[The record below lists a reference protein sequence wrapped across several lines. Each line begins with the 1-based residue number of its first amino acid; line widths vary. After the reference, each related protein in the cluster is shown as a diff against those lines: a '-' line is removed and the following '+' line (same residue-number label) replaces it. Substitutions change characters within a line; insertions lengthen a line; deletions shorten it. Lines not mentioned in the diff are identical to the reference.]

1 MYEASLVKVHPTIRI
16 AFALV
21 LAAQLGGCD
30 EGWEASERQ
39 ARDWLPTAKPHLQEV
54 LGLLRTCQPTRA
66 PDHYKRVWVEDHNG
80 GAGPAHCASKLNT
93 GIDKIRVALKKAG
106 VLSVD
111 YAPNYDPTL
120 PVDMASFMLFRAGLG
135 VSGRSTSVSY
145 YSSAL
150 PCAGSID
157 EYRDRQP
164 LTTAPCHWFWE
175 RSLS

>member
-1 MYEASLVKVHPTIRI
+1 MYEAFLVKMHRRIYI

-21 LAAQLGGCD
+21 LAAQLGGCG

-39 ARDWLPTAKPHLQEV
+39 ARDWLPTAKPHLEEV
-54 LGLLRTCQPTRA
+54 LVLLRTCQPTRGV
-66 PDHYKRVWVEDHNG
+66 DHYKRVWVEDHNG
-80 GAGPAHCASKLNT
+80 GAGPAHCASGSNAR
-93 GIDKIRVALKKAG
+93 IDEIRVALKRAG

-111 YAPNYDPTL
+111 YAANYDPSL

-135 VSGRSTSVSY
+135 VSGRSTSVEY
-145 YSSAL
+145 YSSAP
-150 PCAGSID
+150 PCAGSAD